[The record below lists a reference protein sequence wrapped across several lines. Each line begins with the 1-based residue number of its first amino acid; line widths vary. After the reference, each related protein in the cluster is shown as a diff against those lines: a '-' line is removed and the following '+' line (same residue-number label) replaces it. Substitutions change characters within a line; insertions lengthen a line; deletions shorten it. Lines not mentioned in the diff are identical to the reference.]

1 MGDYVEHSPIVVAL
15 LFCFGVVL
23 SAGARRARAWCI
35 CVCDRL
41 VPVGR
46 VCMCLSC
53 FYACTFVRVVCVAIA
68 SRSSALVCLRRMLHP
83 PIAISV
89 RCAALACLTLFPPPP
104 SPLPSFPSVCSFPRA
119 PSPLLIHTRA
129 NLIQPTLPL
138 SNYAPPTSQQYAQ
151 SSFGKISSATG
162 APWPWQSFCNSPASL
177 VTNGCGWRRCICLT
191 THTHTHTHN
200 THTHTHIGA
209 PVS

>member
-1 MGDYVEHSPIVVAL
+1 MCVRACVRAREQVEFHGECNECGD
-15 LFCFGVVL
+15 
-23 SAGARRARAWCI
+23 AGA
-35 CVCDRL
+35 
-41 VPVGR
+41 
-46 VCMCLSC
+46 
-53 FYACTFVRVVCVAIA
+53 VA
-68 SRSSALVCLRRMLHP
+68 V
-83 PIAISV
+83 
-89 RCAALACLTLFPPPP
+89 CAALQVAILPWACARKCGDNHEYACHVSLQVTVRPFARQPPPP
-104 SPLPSFPSVCSFPRA
+104 SPLPSFPSVSSFPRA